1 METKVQQLDLNE
13 LQRRLSAWEKQ
24 YGLTSAECE
33 QKFFNGELGDSQEI
47 IRWIHDYHSYKILLR
62 SVKPQ
67 NAVGA

>member
-1 METKVQQLDLNE
+1 MDPKVHQLDLGE
-13 LQRRLSAWEKQ
+13 LQRRLSVWEKQ

-67 NAVGA
+67 NVVGA

>member
-1 METKVQQLDLNE
+1 METKVQQLDLND
-13 LQRRLSAWEKQ
+13 LQQRLSVWEKQ

>member
-13 LQRRLSAWEKQ
+13 LQRRLSVWEKQ

-33 QKFFNGELGDSQEI
+33 QKFFNGELGDSQAI

>member
-13 LQRRLSAWEKQ
+13 LQRRLSVWEKQ

-47 IRWIHDYHSYKILLR
+47 IRWVHDYHSYKILLKA
-62 SVKPQ
+62 KPTT
-67 NAVGA
+67 

>member
-1 METKVQQLDLNE
+1 MEAKIKQLDLSE
-13 LQRRLSAWEKQ
+13 LQRRLSVWEKQ

>member
-1 METKVQQLDLNE
+1 MDPKIHQLDVSE
-13 LQRRLSAWEKQ
+13 IQQRLSVWEKQ
-24 YGLTSAECE
+24 YGMTSAECE
-33 QKFFNGELGDSQEI
+33 QKYFNGDIGDSQEI